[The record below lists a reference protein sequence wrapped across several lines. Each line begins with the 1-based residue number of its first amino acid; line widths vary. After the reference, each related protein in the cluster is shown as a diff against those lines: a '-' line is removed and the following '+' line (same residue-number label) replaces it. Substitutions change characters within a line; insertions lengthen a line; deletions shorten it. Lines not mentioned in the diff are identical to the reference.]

1 MRKPINIFII
11 LISVL
16 ILTGCDNKSDN
27 MLSGYS
33 HGEFVYLSYSGNEK

>member
-27 MLSGYS
+27 MLSGY
-33 HGEFVYLSYSGNEK
+33 